1 MRMMMIKEKNYKVFN
16 LLSIYI
22 YMLLYINNE
31 IHFTMI
37 ILIRI
42 NYIYIMY
49 ISVYVYV
56 SYNDYLNA

>member
-1 MRMMMIKEKNYKVFN
+1 
-16 LLSIYI
+16 
-22 YMLLYINNE
+22 MLLYINDE

-37 ILIRI
+37 ILIKI
-42 NYIYIMY
+42 NYIYIMYIMY

>member
-1 MRMMMIKEKNYKVFN
+1 MIKEKNYKVFN

-22 YMLLYINNE
+22 YMLLYINDE

>member
-1 MRMMMIKEKNYKVFN
+1 
-16 LLSIYI
+16 
-22 YMLLYINNE
+22 MLLYINDE